1 MTIAFSP
8 CYRGNG
14 NHKIMYS
21 LSSTLTRFC
30 AATLWVLVYALAL
43 TSCLEPAPTPILPAR
58 QVTMPIGTPP
68 ENTPPAPDL
77 VPDLS
82 CISDSDCVFAYRTDR
97 CCDCGQIL
105 NRTQVTN
112 DPRLGYVYGV
122 RTCANV
128 MCAPCQEPPLVL
140 VCAAG
145 SCREAQTW
153 QEILP
158 NCPQKTADLVAW
170 CFLRAALAAHQSGE
184 TEQAIAICSSEDLVG
199 TQGAEECHL
208 ELARAIMAEDPR
220 QAADFCRANT
230 GSLLATCLGETA
242 QKLAVSDLE
251 AGLAL
256 CAEISPRYSG
266 DRTQDI
272 CFNNIAMLVAST
284 DPARAQQICEQ
295 MSADIERCKQAAGR
309 P

>member
-1 MTIAFSP
+1 MNLPRFRAA
-8 CYRGNG
+8 
-14 NHKIMYS
+14 S
-21 LSSTLTRFC
+21 LWF
-30 AATLWVLVYALAL
+30 LVYALAL
-43 TSCLEPAPTPILPAR
+43 TSCLEPAPTPILPDR
-58 QVTMPIGTPP
+58 QVITPVGIP
-68 ENTPPAPDL
+68 TANIPPAPDL

-82 CISDSDCVFAYRTDR
+82 CTTHSDCVFAYRTDR

-128 MCAPCQEPPLVL
+128 MCAPCQEPPFGL
-140 VCAAG
+140 VCDAG

-158 NCPQKTADLVAW
+158 NCPQKTAHLVAW
-170 CFLRAALAAHQSGE
+170 CFANAALAAHQSGE

-199 TQGAEECHL
+199 MNGAEQCL
-208 ELARAIMAEDPR
+208 MQLARAIMAEDSR

-230 GSLLATCLGETA
+230 DSVLATCLGESA
-242 QKLAVSDLE
+242 QELAKSDLE

-256 CAEISPRYSG
+256 CAEISLQYPG
-266 DRTQDI
+266 DRERDT

-295 MSADIERCKQAAGR
+295 MSADIEQCKQAAGR